1 MARRAPAAFALA
13 LVLVACAPAAPPATP
28 LNSERIEQVF
38 GSYGIDVLYSEPQL
52 RLSSL
57 YSTHA
62 GTEITRTLAIV
73 GYPDVVDPR
82 LAEPDALIQDG
93 ASIGASLQAA
103 GWTVAKHNLFF
114 GEVAA
119 PAVVST
125 RMAVAVGTV
134 LATHGYVLAVTR
146 GDSSIDYATIAELH
160 HPDYLDLEMLIAIYG
175 ELLPADAA
183 AARRFRR
190 FIDIG
195 LAGLAPAGSAE
206 RE

>member
-28 LNSERIEQVF
+28 LNSERIEQVL

-62 GTEITRTLAIV
+62 GTEITWTLAIV

-93 ASIGASLQAA
+93 AFS
-103 GWTVAKHNLFF
+103 
-114 GEVAA
+114 A
-119 PAVVST
+119 PSP
-125 RMAVAVGTV
+125 RLPRSRRGNVAVHHS
-134 LATHGYVLAVTR
+134 LACCHYR
-146 GDSSIDYATIAELH
+146 KQ
-160 HPDYLDLEMLIAIYG
+160 EMVWARFAIHS
-175 ELLPADAA
+175 PP
-183 AARRFRR
+183 
-190 FIDIG
+190 ITT
-195 LAGLAPAGSAE
+195 
-206 RE
+206 